1 MRIIIVCLTAWFI
14 AQVLKVVINSTK
26 YAIAK
31 KKGKTADKVTLA
43 TLFKLGGM
51 PSSHTATVIAL
62 AASIGLHSGWDT
74 DVFAASG
81 VFAFIVMF
89 DAIKVRLP
97 IEKLT
102 EAFNML
108 KDVVYKKETSDVK
121 KVEGHTLPEI
131 AGGFLVGFFTS
142 YFMVRVFD
150 IFSWE
155 IFDRILSLPLFD
167 LL

>member
-1 MRIIIVCLTAWFI
+1 MVVFIVCFLSWFI
-14 AQVLKVVINSTK
+14 AQLLKVIINSVK
-26 YAIAK
+26 YSVAK
-31 KKGKTADKVTLA
+31 RKGKKVEKVTLS

-62 AASIGLHSGWDT
+62 AASMGLKAGWLSDE
-74 DVFAASG
+74 FAVAG

-102 EAFNML
+102 EAFNLL
-108 KDVVYKKETSDVK
+108 KDKFYGKDTEDVK

-131 AGGFLVGFFTS
+131 AGGFAVGVCVAL
-142 YFMVRVFD
+142 FMDKV
-150 IFSWE
+150 IG
-155 IFDRILSLPLFD
+155 IFDPAFINNITNLIN
-167 LL
+167 

>member
-1 MRIIIVCLTAWFI
+1 MIVFVVCFISWFI
-14 AQVLKVVINSTK
+14 AQLMKVIINSTK
-26 YAIAK
+26 YVVAK
-31 KKGKTADKVTLA
+31 KKGKTVEKVTLA

-62 AASIGLHSGWDT
+62 AASMGLKEGWTSDA
-74 DVFAASG
+74 FAIAG

-102 EAFNML
+102 EAFNLL
-108 KDVVYKKETSDVK
+108 KDKVYGRDTEDVK

-131 AGGFLVGFFTS
+131 AGGFVVGVCVAL
-142 YFMVRVFD
+142 FMDKIVHIHDPAFID
-150 IFSWE
+150 N
-155 IFDRILSLPLFD
+155 LLNLFK
-167 LL
+167 

>member
-1 MRIIIVCLTAWFI
+1 MRIFIVCLLSWFI
-14 AQVLKVVINSTK
+14 AQVIKVIINSIK
-26 YAIAK
+26 CLIAK
-31 KKGKTADKVTLA
+31 KKGTTADKVTIE

-62 AASIGLHSGWDT
+62 AASIGLHSGWDS
-74 DVFAASG
+74 DVFAVSG

-97 IEKLT
+97 VEKLT
-102 EAFNML
+102 EAFNAL
-108 KDVVYKKETSDVK
+108 KNIVYGKNTQDVK

-131 AGGFLVGFFTS
+131 AGGFVVGFCTA
-142 YFMVRVFD
+142 YLMVRIFD

-155 IFDRILSLPLFD
+155 IFDFLTKI
-167 LL
+167 

>member
-1 MRIIIVCLTAWFI
+1 MRIIFVCITAWFI
-14 AQVLKVVINSTK
+14 AQVLKVVINSIK

-62 AASIGLHSGWDT
+62 AASIGLHNGWDT

-108 KDVVYKKETSDVK
+108 KDAVYKKETSDVK

-131 AGGFLVGFFTS
+131 AGGFVVGFCTS
-142 YFMVRVFD
+142 YMMIRVFD
-150 IFSWE
+150 IFNWS
-155 IFDRILSLPLFD
+155 IFDNILNLALFRH
-167 LL
+167 L

>member
-1 MRIIIVCLTAWFI
+1 MRIFIVCLLAWFT
-14 AQVLKVVINSTK
+14 AQVLKVVINSVK
-26 YAIAK
+26 YAIDK
-31 KKGKTADKVTLA
+31 KKGKAADKVTLE

-62 AASIGLHSGWDT
+62 AASIGLHSGWDS
-74 DVFAASG
+74 DVFAVSG

-102 EAFNML
+102 DAFNML
-108 KDVVYKKETSDVK
+108 KDVVYKNETKDVK

-131 AGGFLVGFFTS
+131 AGGFVVGFS
-142 YFMVRVFD
+142 IAYLMVRVLD
-150 IFSWE
+150 IFNWE
-155 IFDRILSLPLFD
+155 IFNSVVFD
-167 LL
+167 FLR

>member
-1 MRIIIVCLTAWFI
+1 MRIIFVCITAWFI
-14 AQVLKVVINSTK
+14 AQVLKVVINSIK

-62 AASIGLHSGWDT
+62 AASIGLHNGWDT

-102 EAFNML
+102 EAFNIL
-108 KDVVYKKETSDVK
+108 KDAVYKKETSDVK

-131 AGGFLVGFFTS
+131 AGGFVVGAS
-142 YFMVRVFD
+142 VALFMDKIIHIHDPAIIDSFLSVF
-150 IFSWE
+150 
-155 IFDRILSLPLFD
+155 R
-167 LL
+167 